1 MLTAEEKAKNPTAV
15 WIDCPYPALT
25 FGLAR
30 IIEAE
35 VLRVYS
41 KSEEPPEG
49 DEISLIVLYADG
61 INEVSEGFSRI
72 ERLKSDASVLVFSTR
87 TDSAL
92 IKAALQ
98 MGARGFLHAR
108 MSPSHIIRALSAA
121 FNGELVIPRMLVEPL
136 VMERQHIVDPGA
148 LTARQREILEMV
160 AADLSNAQ
168 IATRLF
174 LSEATVKQHLRTA
187 YRVLGVDNRKEAGQL
202 IRGSGAPA
210 NASLPWHHTR
220 P

>member
-1 MLTAEEKAKNPTAV
+1 MLPTTGGTAKGPSVV

-25 FGLAR
+25 LGLAR

-41 KSEEPPEG
+41 QGEEPPEG

-72 ERLKSDASVLVFSTR
+72 DRLKSDAAVLVFSTR

-92 IKAALQ
+92 IRTALQ
-98 MGARGFLHAR
+98 MGARGFLHAA
-108 MSPSHIIRALSAA
+108 MTPSHIIRALTAA
-121 FNGELVIPRMLVEPL
+121 FKGELVIPRKLVEPL
-136 VMERQHIVDPGA
+136 VMEGQRIVDIGA
-148 LTARQREILEMV
+148 LSARQREILEMV

-168 IATRLF
+168 IASRLF

-187 YRVLGVDNRKEAGQL
+187 YRILGVNDRKEAGRL
-202 IRGSGAPA
+202 IRGSG
-210 NASLPWHHTR
+210 
-220 P
+220 